1 MSLVIG
7 LGQLGGATKLARPL
21 SSPENIIDKV
31 GLGQVCKNVMA
42 RTIPWIKK
50 KRLGDASVLAPH
62 FSHLVVEAVFFLQT
76 YPPLKLHNT
85 TQHNTTQH
93 NTTTHS
99 PFLSSFSQQPDFFP
113 YPSHFS
119 HT

>member
-76 YPPLKLHNT
+76 YPPNLPVGQISWNTASAPKL
-85 TQHNTTQH
+85 
-93 NTTTHS
+93 
-99 PFLSSFSQQPDFFP
+99 PCAG
-113 YPSHFS
+113 
-119 HT
+119 